1 MAYEMKVLSA
11 HRLPDMTADYARSAE
26 ERGLE
31 VIICGAGMAAY
42 LACQVR
48 ALRDKSLV
56 RRLEDARWKNH
67 NKILRATIPSHIM
80 VPAGAVIRSQEDARF
95 FRTTHV
101 KEQNYQKDVLVA
113 CHNIRQAYKALD
125 VTQEQ

>member
-1 MAYEMKVLSA
+1 
-11 HRLPDMTADYARSAE
+11 
-26 ERGLE
+26 
-31 VIICGAGMAAY
+31 MAAH
-42 LACQVR
+42 L
-48 ALRDKSLV
+48 
-56 RRLEDARWKNH
+56 
-67 NKILRATIPSHIM
+67 
-80 VPAGAVIRSQEDARF
+80 AGAVIRSQEDARF